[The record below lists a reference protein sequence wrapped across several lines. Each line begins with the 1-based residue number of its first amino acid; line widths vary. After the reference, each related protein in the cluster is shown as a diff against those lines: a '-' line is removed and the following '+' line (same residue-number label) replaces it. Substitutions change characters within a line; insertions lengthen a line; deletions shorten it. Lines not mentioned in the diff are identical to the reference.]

1 VEERLFALSRAHN
14 ILTDENWGGANLSD
28 IVAQAMAPYWQ
39 GGESRLHISG
49 RDVRLSPETALAVA
63 MALQELAT
71 NAVKYGALS
80 NETGK
85 IEINWTVEP
94 NADGQRLRLN
104 WTESG
109 GPLVKV
115 PVRRGFGTRLIE
127 RSLSQDLRGE
137 VRLAFAPTGLICTID
152 ALVQNS

>member
-1 VEERLFALSRAHN
+1 
-14 ILTDENWGGANLSD
+14 
-28 IVAQAMAPYWQ
+28 M
-39 GGESRLHISG
+39 
-49 RDVRLSPETALAVA
+49 RLSPGPALAVA

-85 IEINWTVEP
+85 IEINWSVEP

-115 PVRRGFGTRLIE
+115 PARRGFGTRLIE

-137 VRLAFAPTGLICTID
+137 VCLAFAPTGLICTID